1 VALEIARSVQSRF
14 ILTRIARVLSGLET
28 KPAYARR
35 ARNAPALR
43 RRLTRSLTFCKT
55 VAAVKL
61 PNSERVILQLLVGKG
76 PCYGLE
82 LVESSRGALKRGG
95 VYVTLGRME
104 EKGYVTSHAGEMSPG
119 QAGLPRR
126 LYRSTPYGREL
137 LAMMASARRRL
148 SLRFAR

>member
-1 VALEIARSVQSRF
+1 MSNPVP
-14 ILTRIARVLSGLET
+14 TLSAKEH
-28 KPAYARR
+28 
-35 ARNAPALR
+35 
-43 RRLTRSLTFCKT
+43 
-55 VAAVKL
+55 
-61 PNSERVILQLLVGKG
+61 VILELLGRSREM
-76 PCYGLE
+76 YGLE
-82 LVESSRGALKRGG
+82 LVTESDGALKRGT